1 MSYYPEYTN
10 IGCRVVNLH
19 KKLLFL
25 EGKSFLLPIPDSNV
39 NVDEWI
45 EVETDCVSLV
55 VEIRE
60 NFVGILLPSGIV
72 GWIASD
78 WLLTMIDKNFIRFVE

>member
-1 MSYYPEYTN
+1 MIS
-10 IGCRVVNLH
+10 LH
-19 KKLLFL
+19 KKLLLL
-25 EGKSFLLPIPDSNV
+25 EGKSFLLPAPDSNI

-45 EVETDCVSLV
+45 EIEVNCVSLV
-55 VEIRE
+55 VDVRE
-60 NFVGILLPSGIV
+60 DFVGMLLPSGAV